1 MSDIFK
7 HREDAAERLAD
18 KLKLL
23 VEKSANELIVLAIP
37 RGGVITG
44 DVVASRLGAKLDI
57 VVSRKIGAPYN
68 SELAIGAV
76 MHDGSFFPNEDVI
89 KMLNIS
95 QGYVNE
101 QISIQKKEIER
112 RLMIFRGSKQYHLQD
127 KTIILI
133 DDGIATGATMF
144 AAIQWLR
151 NREPKRLIVAVPVAP
166 KDTFDKFKEDEKV
179 DDVVVLQSP
188 IAFSAVGAFYE
199 DFSQVKDEK
208 VMQIMNKYG

>member
-1 MSDIFK
+1 LSDIFK

-37 RGGVITG
+37 RGGVVTG

-151 NREPKRLIVAVPVAP
+151 NQKPKRLIVAVPVAP
-166 KDTFDKFKEDEKV
+166 KDTFDKLKEDEKV

-199 DFSQVKDEK
+199 IFSQVKDDE
-208 VMQIMNKYG
+208 VIQIMNKYR

>member
-1 MSDIFK
+1 LSDIFK

-37 RGGVITG
+37 RGGVVTG

-133 DDGIATGATMF
+133 DDVIATGATMF

-151 NREPKRLIVAVPVAP
+151 NQKPKRLIVAVPVAP
-166 KDTFDKFKEDEKV
+166 KDTFDKLKEDEKV

-199 DFSQVKDEK
+199 IFSQVKDDE
-208 VMQIMNKYG
+208 VIQIMNKYR